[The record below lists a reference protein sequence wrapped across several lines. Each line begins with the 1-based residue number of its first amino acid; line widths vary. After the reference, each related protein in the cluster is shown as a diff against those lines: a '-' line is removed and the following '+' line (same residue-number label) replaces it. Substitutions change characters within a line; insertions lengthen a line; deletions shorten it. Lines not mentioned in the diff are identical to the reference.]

1 MTISAY
7 LNPDFTW
14 VKKLIFLLV
23 TFAAIGIS
31 MGFIYLAT
39 KLVLN
44 RAPGGS
50 VRRRALRN
58 AFVDKSQ
65 RFFEML
71 IAGTSVL
78 SFSCSYVIINH
89 VYDLVQKGIA
99 TNLNS
104 TEQMLVDMW
113 SEGKDFVLLLLIL
126 LSCVI
131 NTVLDSFIIP
141 LKKMTREEKA
151 TIRMLAMFYVI
162 IILMYL
168 NLIGDESQY
177 SPVMM
182 YYFGLM
188 VGRFVYFDASF
199 KDFLLALKNMFF
211 NLPYMVL
218 TLSLTGILCYF
229 GFSMNFLL
237 ERNYYIVGI
246 FYTHLFMLVC
256 VFIIH
261 LIWLISNIG
270 SGKTRPVREQL
281 PEEQE

>member
-14 VKKLIFLLV
+14 GKKLIFLLV

-44 RAPGGS
+44 RSLGGS
-50 VRRRALRN
+50 VRRYALRS

-99 TNLNS
+99 TNLTS
-104 TEQMLVDMW
+104 TEKMLVDTW

-126 LSCVI
+126 LSCII
-131 NTVLDSFIIP
+131 NTVLDSLIIP

-168 NLIGDESQY
+168 DIIGDESQY

-199 KDFLLALKNMFF
+199 KDFLQALKNMFF

-218 TLSLTGILCYF
+218 TLSLTALLCYF
-229 GFSMNFLL
+229 GFSMEFLL
-237 ERNYYIVGI
+237 ERNYFIVGI

-256 VFIIH
+256 IFIIH
-261 LIWLISNIG
+261 TIWLISNIG
-270 SGKTRPVREQL
+270 SKRERPVREPL
-281 PEEQE
+281 PEERE

>member
-14 VKKLIFLLV
+14 DKKLIFLLV

-39 KLVLN
+39 RLVLN
-44 RAPGGS
+44 RALGGS

-104 TEQMLVDMW
+104 TEQMLVEMW